1 MYLIND
7 VLAVGS
13 IFQTKPK
20 MLYIDSVIGNIND
33 FKIID
38 VRMLNNRTPNP
49 IQDYTLNIMRVASW
63 LECDNKVVICSST
76 GKSRAAA
83 IAVSVLVKYFKM
95 SFKQA
100 LEIIKSKVPIADIAN
115 LHILSLKQLFKVS
128 SPN

>member
-20 MLYIDSVIGNIND
+20 MLYIDAVIGNIND

-63 LECDNKVVICSST
+63 LECHNKVVICSST

-83 IAVSVLVKYFKM
+83 IAVGVLVKYFKM
-95 SFKQA
+95 SFNQA
-100 LEIIKSKVPIADIAN
+100 QEVIKSKVPIADIAN
-115 LHILSLKQLFKVS
+115 LHILSLKQLFMVS
-128 SPN
+128 T

>member
-20 MLYIDSVIGNIND
+20 MLYIDAVIGNIND

-38 VRMLNNRTPNP
+38 VRMLNNRIPNP
-49 IQDYTLNIMRVASW
+49 VQDYLLNIIRVTSW
-63 LECDNKVVICSST
+63 LECDSKVVICSRT

-83 IAVSVLVKYFKM
+83 IGVGVLVKYFKM
-95 SFKQA
+95 SFNQA
-100 LEIIKSKVPIADIAN
+100 LDSIKSKVPIADIAD
-115 LHILSLKQLFKVS
+115 LHISSLKKLFKVS
-128 SPN
+128 SSN